1 MARLSWIVFLLL
13 FGFLGQIKTGSY
25 YKTTFALTEN
35 PISEGGVWI
44 NGGTV
49 GLDWIDVSTE
59 SGYAHGNY
67 CPSSPPYKDP
77 TAILKGTWSNDQEA
91 QATVYCAKPTPSEYQ
106 EVEIRLRS
114 SVSAHS
120 CTGYEIF
127 FRCLKD
133 SNAYAEIVRWNGP
146 LGSWTSL
153 QHNSGGQYGVSD
165 GDVIK
170 ATVVGNLIIG
180 YVNGVEK
187 VRAVDKVY
195 SSGNPGIGFNYGVH
209 GTYKD
214 FGLKDFTARGL
225 VGPESTAKEK

>member
-1 MARLSWIVFLLL
+1 MAKLSWIVLLL
-13 FGFLGQIKTGSY
+13 LLGSFEQDPPRNRYT
-25 YKTTFALTEN
+25 TTFALTEN
-35 PISEGGVWI
+35 PISESGVWI
-44 NGGTV
+44 NGGTD

-67 CPSSPPYKDP
+67 CPDSPPYKDP
-77 TAILKGTWSNDQEA
+77 TALLKGTWSNDQEA
-91 QATVYCAKPTPSEYQ
+91 QATVYCVKPTPSEYQ
-106 EVEIRLRS
+106 EVEIRLRNTL
-114 SVSAHS
+114 SAHS

-153 QHNSGGQYGVSD
+153 QHNSGSQYGVSD

-170 ATVVGNLIIG
+170 ATVVGNLIVG

-187 VRAVDKVY
+187 VRAVDKVF
-195 SSGNPGIGFNYGVH
+195 SSGSPGVGFNYGVH
-209 GTYKD
+209 GTFKD

-225 VGPESTAKEK
+225 VAPDSSQH

>member
-1 MARLSWIVFLLL
+1 MAKLSWIVFFLLL
-13 FGFLGQIKTGSY
+13 GFVQQNPPSNHYT
-25 YKTTFALTEN
+25 TTFALTEN
-35 PISEGGVWI
+35 PISEGGTWI
-44 NGGTV
+44 NGGTD
-49 GLDWIDVSTE
+49 GLDWVDVSTE

-67 CPSSPPYKDP
+67 SPDSPPYKDP
-77 TAILKGTWSNDQEA
+77 TALLKGTWSNDQEG
-91 QATVYCAKPTPSEYQ
+91 QATVYCVKPTKDEYQ

-114 SVSAHS
+114 SISAHS

-127 FRCLKD
+127 FRCLKNKD
-133 SNAYAEIVRWNGP
+133 AYAEIVRWNGP
-146 LGSWTSL
+146 VGSWTSL
-153 QHNSGGQYGVSD
+153 QHNGGGQYGVSD

-187 VRAVDKVY
+187 VRAVDNVY

-214 FGLKDFTARGL
+214 FGLKDFTARSL
-225 VGPESTAKEK
+225 TGPDSAAKEK

>member
-1 MARLSWIVFLLL
+1 MAKLYWILFPLFFVF
-13 FGFLGQIKTGSY
+13 FGQNTPRDHY
-25 YKTTFALTEN
+25 TTTFALTEN
-35 PISEGGVWI
+35 PISEGGIWI
-44 NGGTV
+44 NGGTD
-49 GLDWIDVSTE
+49 GLDWVDVSTE

-67 CPSSPPYKDP
+67 SPVKPPYKDP

-91 QATVYCAKPTPSEYQ
+91 QATVYSGKQAPSEYQ
-106 EVEIRLRS
+106 EVELRLRS
-114 SVSAHS
+114 SISAHR

-146 LGSWTSL
+146 LGDWTSL
-153 QHNSGGQYGVSD
+153 QHNTGSQYGVSD

-170 ATVVGNLIIG
+170 ATIVGNLIIG

-187 VRAVDKVY
+187 VRAVDNVY

-209 GTYKD
+209 GTFKD
-214 FGLKDFTARGL
+214 FGLKDYTARGL
-225 VGPESTAKEK
+225 ESKSTAR

>member
-13 FGFLGQIKTGSY
+13 SGFLGQSTPRNY
-25 YKTTFALTEN
+25 YTTTFALTED

-44 NGGTV
+44 NGGTD
-49 GLDWIDVSTE
+49 GLDWADVSTE

-67 CPSSPPYKDP
+67 SPSDPPYKDP
-77 TAILKGTWSNDQEA
+77 TALLKGTWSNDQEA
-91 QATVYCAKPTPSEYQ
+91 QATVYCPKPNPSEGQ
-106 EVEIRLRS
+106 EVELRLRS
-114 SVSAHS
+114 SLAAHR

-133 SNAYAEIVRWNGP
+133 SNAYAQIVRWNGP

-153 QHNSGGQYGVSD
+153 QLNRGGQYGVSD
-165 GDVIK
+165 GDVIR
-170 ATVVGNLIIG
+170 ATVVGHLIIG

-187 VRAVDKVY
+187 VRAVDNVY
-195 SSGNPGIGFNYGVH
+195 SSGNPGLGFNYGVH

-225 VGPESTAKEK
+225 VPPDSPQH

>member
-1 MARLSWIVFLLL
+1 MANFSLIVFFLL
-13 FGFLGQIKTGSY
+13 FGFTGQNAFKNHY
-25 YKTTFALTEN
+25 ATTFSLTEN
-35 PISEGGVWI
+35 PISEGRVWI
-44 NGGTV
+44 NGGTD
-49 GLDWIDVSTE
+49 GLDWANVSTE

-67 CPSSPPYKDP
+67 SPPNPPYKDP
-77 TAILKGTWSNDQEA
+77 TAILKGAWSNDQEA
-91 QATVYCAKPTPSEYQ
+91 EATVYCAKTAPSEYQ
-106 EVEIRLRS
+106 EVELRLRS
-114 SVSAHS
+114 SLSAHR

-146 LGSWTSL
+146 LGNWTSL
-153 QHNSGGQYGVSD
+153 QHNSGIQYGVSD

-170 ATVVGNLIIG
+170 ATIVGNLIIG

-187 VRAVDKVY
+187 VRAVDNVF

-225 VGPESTAKEK
+225 SPSDSKQH

>member
-1 MARLSWIVFLLL
+1 MAKLSWTAFFLLL
-13 FGFLGQIKTGSY
+13 GFAQQNIPRDHYT
-25 YKTTFALTEN
+25 TTFGLTEN
-35 PISEGGVWI
+35 PISEGSAWI
-44 NGGTV
+44 NGGTD
-49 GLDWIDVSTE
+49 GLDWVDVSTE

-67 CPSSPPYKDP
+67 SPDSPPYKDP
-77 TAILKGTWSNDQEA
+77 TALLKGTWSNDQEA
-91 QATVYCAKPTPSEYQ
+91 QATVYCAKPSAVEYQ
-106 EVEIRLRS
+106 EVEVRLRS
-114 SVSAHS
+114 SLSAHS

-146 LGSWTSL
+146 VGSWTSL
-153 QHNSGGQYGVSD
+153 QHNSGSQYGVSD

-187 VRAVDKVY
+187 VRAVDNVY

-225 VGPESTAKEK
+225 VASDSPKH